1 MSHRPAVNGRPN
13 SMEQTRRTQGERQA
27 KTSAGPG
34 PSGPGE
40 EVGAT
45 QGLPAGWDFPPKGPK
60 KTAFW
65 FLCRRE
71 QRNPPPGRRNSL
83 REGVGSG
90 VAGGETPP
98 LPPIRWAAWAGGW
111 YPPLH
116 SSRSIFCGPVR
127 SIPPIRGKWP
137 KAKRGR
143 DHPAPTPSLGGGIIL
158 PLRSRFKA

>member
-1 MSHRPAVNGRPN
+1 
-13 SMEQTRRTQGERQA
+13 MEQTRRTQGERQA

-98 LPPIRWAAWAGGW
+98 LPHTMGCLGGRMI
-111 YPPLH
+111 
-116 SSRSIFCGPVR
+116 S
-127 SIPPIRGKWP
+127 
-137 KAKRGR
+137 
-143 DHPAPTPSLGGGIIL
+143 APTFTPFYF
-158 PLRSRFKA
+158 LRAGEVDSPYQGEMAEGQKG